1 MIGYKRLN
9 NSIGIRNYILIMSA
23 ADNVNPLAK
32 KISSQIKNSI
42 YLPASYGRGQLGFDH
57 DYFLTCM
64 AGLADNP
71 NIFKTIIVSM
81 DGDSADWIVNKS
93 NRKKDIYKITFMKS
107 FGIKDC
113 IKQALSLKK
122 KINSEKKKIKKVKF
136 TYKDLVLGLECG
148 GSDTT
153 SGLVANP
160 CVGMFVDKLIN
171 NKGSA
176 IFSEP
181 VECLGGEESLIK
193 RIKRKNLKKKLIN
206 VIYKYQKIAANNNVN
221 LTGIN
226 PTPDNIRGGLS
237 TIEEKSLG
245 AISKS
250 GSKEI
255 VDIIDFGNKIKKKGL
270 NLLDAPAA
278 AVENLTALSAAGC
291 QIILFTTGGGNPVGN
306 PISPTIKI
314 TANSKSFNKFKD
326 LIDIDLSFLLN
337 SLDYEKGSIKIEKKI
352 NSIINKNKTLS
363 EKNKFLE
370 TNISRFGPSIWKIKF

>member
-9 NSIGIRNYILIMSA
+9 KSVGIRNYVLIMSA

-42 YLPASYGRGQLGFDH
+42 YLPASYGRGQLGVDH
-57 DYFLTCM
+57 NNFLTCM

-113 IKQALSLKK
+113 IKQALFLEK
-122 KINSEKKKIKKVKF
+122 KINLKKKKIKKVKF
-136 TYKDLVLGLECG
+136 TYKNLVLGLECG

-160 CVGMFVDKLIN
+160 CVGIVVDKLIT

-193 RIKRKNLKKKLIN
+193 RIKRKSLKKKLIN
-206 VIYKYQKIAANNNVN
+206 VIYKYQKIAADNNVN

-226 PTPDNIRGGLS
+226 PTPDNIRGGLT

-314 TANSKSFNKFKD
+314 TANSKSFKKFKD

-352 NSIINKNKTLS
+352 NNIINKSKTLS

-370 TNISRFGPSIWKIKF
+370 TNISRFGPSI

>member
-9 NSIGIRNYILIMSA
+9 KSVGIRNYVLIMSA

-42 YLPASYGRGQLGFDH
+42 YLPASYGRGQLGVDH
-57 DYFLTCM
+57 NNFLTCM

-113 IKQALSLKK
+113 IKQALFLEK
-122 KINSEKKKIKKVKF
+122 KINLEKKKIKKVKF
-136 TYKDLVLGLECG
+136 TYKNLVLGLECG

-160 CVGMFVDKLIN
+160 CVGIVVDKLIT

-193 RIKRKNLKKKLIN
+193 RIKRKSLKKKLIN
-206 VIYKYQKIAANNNVN
+206 VIYKYQKIAADNNVN

-226 PTPDNIRGGLS
+226 PTPDNIRGGLT

-314 TANSKSFNKFKD
+314 TANSKSFKKFKD

-352 NSIINKNKTLS
+352 NNIINKSKTLS
-363 EKNKFLE
+363 EKNKFLQ
-370 TNISRFGPSIWKIKF
+370 TNISRFGPSI

>member
-113 IKQALSLKK
+113 IKQALSLEK

-291 QIILFTTGGGNPVGN
+291 QIILFTTGGGNTVGN

-352 NSIINKNKTLS
+352 NSIINKSKTLS

-370 TNISRFGPSIWKIKF
+370 TNISRFGPSI

>member
-9 NSIGIRNYILIMSA
+9 NSVGIRNYILIMSA

-113 IKQALSLKK
+113 IKQALSLEK

-160 CVGMFVDKLIN
+160 CVGMVVDKLIN

-193 RIKRKNLKKKLIN
+193 RIKRKSLKKKLIN

-255 VDIIDFGNKIKKKGL
+255 VDIIDFGKKIKKKGL
-270 NLLDAPAA
+270 SLLDAPAA

-352 NSIINKNKTLS
+352 NSIIYKSKTLS

-370 TNISRFGPSIWKIKF
+370 TNISRFGPSI

>member
-9 NSIGIRNYILIMSA
+9 KSVGIRNYVLIMSA

-42 YLPASYGRGQLGFDH
+42 YLPASYGRGQLGVDH
-57 DYFLTCM
+57 NNFLTCM
-64 AGLADNP
+64 AGLADNT

-113 IKQALSLKK
+113 IKQALFLEK
-122 KINSEKKKIKKVKF
+122 KINLEKKKIKKVKF
-136 TYKDLVLGLECG
+136 TYKNLVLGLECG

-160 CVGMFVDKLIN
+160 CVGIVVDKLIT

-193 RIKRKNLKKKLIN
+193 RVKRKSLKKKLIN
-206 VIYKYQKIAANNNVN
+206 VIYKYQKIAADNNVN

-226 PTPDNIRGGLS
+226 PTPDNIRGGLT

-314 TANSKSFNKFKD
+314 TANSKSFKKFKD

-352 NSIINKNKTLS
+352 NNIINKSKTLS

-370 TNISRFGPSIWKIKF
+370 TNISRFGPSI

>member
-113 IKQALSLKK
+113 IKQALSLEK

-160 CVGMFVDKLIN
+160 CVGMVVDKLIN

-193 RIKRKNLKKKLIN
+193 RIKRKSLKKKLIN

-255 VDIIDFGNKIKKKGL
+255 VDIIDFGKKIKKKGL

-352 NSIINKNKTLS
+352 NSIIYKSKTLS

-370 TNISRFGPSIWKIKF
+370 TNISRFGPSI

>member
-9 NSIGIRNYILIMSA
+9 NSVGIRNYILIMSA

-113 IKQALSLKK
+113 IKQALSLEK

-160 CVGMFVDKLIN
+160 CVGMVVDKLIN

-193 RIKRKNLKKKLIN
+193 RIKRKSLKKKLIN

-255 VDIIDFGNKIKKKGL
+255 VDIIDFGKKIKKKGL

-314 TANSKSFNKFKD
+314 TANSKSFKKFKD

-352 NSIINKNKTLS
+352 NSIIYKSKTLS

-370 TNISRFGPSIWKIKF
+370 TNISRFGPSI

>member
-9 NSIGIRNYILIMSA
+9 KSVGIRNYVLIMSA

-42 YLPASYGRGQLGFDH
+42 YLPASYGRGQLGVDH
-57 DYFLTCM
+57 NNFLTCM

-113 IKQALSLKK
+113 IKQALFLEK
-122 KINSEKKKIKKVKF
+122 KINLEKKKIKKVKF
-136 TYKDLVLGLECG
+136 TYKNLVLGLECG

-160 CVGMFVDKLIN
+160 CVGIVVDKLIT

-193 RIKRKNLKKKLIN
+193 RVKRKSLKKKLIN
-206 VIYKYQKIAANNNVN
+206 VIYKYQKIAADNNVN

-226 PTPDNIRGGLS
+226 PTPDNIRGGLT

-314 TANSKSFNKFKD
+314 TANSKSFKKFKD
-326 LIDIDLSFLLN
+326 LIDIDLSFLIN

-352 NSIINKNKTLS
+352 NNIINKSKTLS

-370 TNISRFGPSIWKIKF
+370 TNISRFGPSI